1 MSYRSSAFTAALS
14 CLGVVAGCSGAA
26 SDANPPTG
34 GSPSAGASAGATPSS
49 GGSSAGTVG
58 SGAGAGGGVLGGASG
73 VAGGGAGGATAGAGG
88 SGGIPAAA
96 GAGGAPSAGGSA
108 GATGGT
114 GGTGGTT
121 GMAGAAGAPD
131 GSFKVFM
138 IASTAPEHTPMSN
151 AAIPVM
157 QTIGAANHFTVDSTS
172 DPSLM
177 TDENLAKYQVFVQM
191 QLGSF
196 EMPPTAQAALQK
208 FIESGKGWVGVHAA
222 GLTGIQFIEDKDG
235 KIIGD
240 LKYWP
245 WYTSFVGGDENFVWS
260 IHPQEQMGT
269 LKLENR
275 TFPATKNLPAS
286 FKLTDE
292 WYEWKENPRPNVT
305 VLGTA
310 DETTYT
316 PVNRQGDHPI
326 IWSNPKYPHTIYIGV
341 GHDKS
346 SLTNQ
351 NYLTLLRD
359 SVLYAA
365 GKL

>member
-1 MSYRSSAFTAALS
+1 MAYRLTAFTTLLGY
-14 CLGVVAGCSGAA
+14 LGVVAGCSNA
-26 SDANPPTG
+26 SSDTSTATG
-34 GSPSAGASAGATPSS
+34 GSSSAGASAGVRPAS
-49 GGSSAGTVG
+49 GGGAGLVG
-58 SGAGAGGGVLGGASG
+58 SGAGAAGSGVVGGAPGAAGGGASG
-73 VAGGGAGGATAGAGG
+73 VTAGSGGTVATGGAGGAGGGGSPGAAGGASGAAGMGGTAGA
-88 SGGIPAAA
+88 S
-96 GAGGAPSAGGSA
+96 
-108 GATGGT
+108 
-114 GGTGGTT
+114 
-121 GMAGAAGAPD
+121 D

-151 AAIPVM
+151 AAIPVL
-157 QTIGAANHFTVDSTS
+157 QNIGAANHFTVDSTS

-177 TDENLAKYQVFVQM
+177 TDANLAKYQVFLQM

-196 EMPPTAQAALQK
+196 EMPPAAQAALQK

-222 GLTGIQFIEDKDG
+222 GLTGIQFIEDKNG

-240 LKYWP
+240 LQYWP
-245 WYTSFVGGDENFVWS
+245 WYTTFVGGDESFIWS
-260 IHPQEQMGT
+260 IHPQEQTGT
-269 LKLENR
+269 LKIENR

-286 FKLTDE
+286 FQLTDE

-326 IWSNPKYPHTIYIGV
+326 VWSNPKYPHTIYIGV

-346 SLTNQ
+346 SLSNTNYV
-351 NYLTLLRD
+351 NLLRD

>member
-1 MSYRSSAFTAALS
+1 M
-14 CLGVVAGCSGAA
+14 
-26 SDANPPTG
+26 
-34 GSPSAGASAGATPSS
+34 
-49 GGSSAGTVG
+49 
-58 SGAGAGGGVLGGASG
+58 
-73 VAGGGAGGATAGAGG
+73 GGAGGAAGMGG
-88 SGGIPAAA
+88 S
-96 GAGGAPSAGGSA
+96 
-108 GATGGT
+108 
-114 GGTGGTT
+114 
-121 GMAGAAGAPD
+121 AGAPD

-157 QTIGAANHFTVDSTS
+157 QSLGAANHFSVDSTS
-172 DPSLM
+172 DPGLM
-177 TDENLAKYQVFVQM
+177 TDENLAKYQVFLQM

-196 EMPPTAQAALQK
+196 EMPPAAQAALQK

-222 GLTGIQFIEDKDG
+222 GLTGIQFIEDQNG

-245 WYTSFVGGDENFVWS
+245 WYTTFVGGDENFIWS
-260 IHPQEQMGT
+260 THPQEQIGT
-269 LKLENR
+269 LKIENR

-286 FKLTDE
+286 FTLNDE

-326 IWSNPKYPHTIYIGV
+326 VWSNPKYPHTVYIGV

-346 SLTNQ
+346 SLSNTNYV
-351 NYLTLLRD
+351 NLLRD

>member
-1 MSYRSSAFTAALS
+1 MPYRWAAFTAV
-14 CLGVVAGCSGAA
+14 LGCVGLVAGCSNA
-26 SDANPPTG
+26 SSDTNTEMGG
-34 GSPSAGASAGATPSS
+34 GSSAGASAGAAPSS

-58 SGAGAGGGVLGGASG
+58 SSAGAGGAVSGGTPG
-73 VAGGGAGGATAGAGG
+73 VAGGGASGVSAGAGGGGTTAGAGG
-88 SGGIPAAA
+88 
-96 GAGGAPSAGGSA
+96 AGGGGGSA
-108 GATGGT
+108 GAPGGAGGT
-114 GGTGGTT
+114 AGTA
-121 GMAGAAGAPD
+121 GMAGTAGAAD

-157 QTIGAANHFTVDSTS
+157 QTMGAANHFTVDSTS

-177 TDENLAKYQVFVQM
+177 TDENLAKYQVFLQM

-196 EMPPTAQAALQK
+196 EMPPAAQAALQK

-222 GLTGIQFIEDKDG
+222 GLTGIQFIEDNNG

-245 WYTSFVGGDENFVWS
+245 WYTTFVGGDENFIWS
-260 IHPQEQMGT
+260 IHPQEQVGT
-269 LKLENR
+269 LKIENR
-275 TFPATKNLPAS
+275 TFPATKDLPAS
-286 FKLTDE
+286 FQLNDE

-326 IWSNPKYPHTIYIGV
+326 VWSNPKYPHTVYIGV

>member
-14 CLGVVAGCSGAA
+14 CLGIVAGCSSAA
-26 SDANPPTG
+26 SDTSTATG
-34 GSPSAGASAGATPSS
+34 GSSSAGASAGAAPSS
-49 GGSSAGTVG
+49 AGSSAGADA
-58 SGAGAGGGVLGGASG
+58 SSAGAGGSVSGGASG
-73 VAGGGAGGATAGAGG
+73 VAGGGAGGVTAGAGG
-88 SGGIPAAA
+88 TATAG
-96 GAGGAPSAGGSA
+96 GAGGALAGGGSA
-108 GATGGT
+108 GAAGGAA
-114 GGTGGTT
+114 GNA
-121 GMAGAAGAPD
+121 GMAGAAGAAD

-222 GLTGIQFIEDKDG
+222 GLTRIQFIEDKEG

-269 LKLENR
+269 LKIENR

-292 WYEWKENPRPNVT
+292 WYEWKENPRANVT

-326 IWSNPKYPHTIYIGV
+326 IWSNPKYPHTVYIGV